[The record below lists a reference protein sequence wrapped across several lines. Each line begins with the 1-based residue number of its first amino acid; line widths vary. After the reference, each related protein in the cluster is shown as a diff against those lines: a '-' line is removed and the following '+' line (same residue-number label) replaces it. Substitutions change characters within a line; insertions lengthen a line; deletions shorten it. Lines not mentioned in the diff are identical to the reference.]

1 MPGSLRTT
9 DDGVIYGV
17 SNRLRNLGEKAIGP
31 NGVDVTGFLPDR
43 RPRCHPAAHFTP
55 NCSAR

>member
-1 MPGSLRTT
+1 MPRSLRSI
-9 DDGVIYGV
+9 DDRLIYHV
-17 SNRLRNLGEKAIGP
+17 SNRLPDLGEKAIGP